1 MRKALARHAFW
12 TVPDE
17 KCIIAR
23 RVGLAK
29 LCGFLRR
36 TDLDVAEFLQ
46 TPAARVVFWL
56 AVLAALLVF
65 GFYLVGK
72 VRESLR
78 EKGPTASD
86 LLTNFREMHGK
97 GVLADEEFRT
107 IKSKLAGRIQDE
119 LKGNGEKG

>member
-1 MRKALARHAFW
+1 M
-12 TVPDE
+12 
-17 KCIIAR
+17 
-23 RVGLAK
+23 
-29 LCGFLRR
+29 
-36 TDLDVAEFLQ
+36 DVTEFLQ
-46 TPAARVVFWL
+46 TPGARIVFWL

-65 GFYLVGK
+65 GFYLVGR
-72 VRESLR
+72 VRELIR
-78 EKGPTASD
+78 GKGPSSSE